1 MRTRLVPFI
10 AAMVFLSA
18 CSSADTDPKT
28 PAGSD
33 GGDQN
38 ATADSD
44 DDGDAPSVE
53 IVASGFGQSKY
64 STQAMVVVTTD
75 DESAIGESV
84 TVSVNFLDAEG
95 MILNTTEQIESFK
108 WVGQE
113 LALPV
118 SPYDLDEKAKVAS
131 IEASASLS
139 DYGSEPARAAL
150 PVLESTEIVK
160 GQFSDWSAS
169 FGFTND
175 TDEDLKD
182 LRVGVVCYDAA
193 GAVIGGTSTYPE
205 LAPAGKTI
213 RITSDPTVSSK
224 PSSCK
229 AFVNYDVI

>member
-1 MRTRLVPFI
+1 MRPRLVPFI
-10 AAMVFLSA
+10 AAMIFLSA
-18 CSSADTDPKT
+18 CSSADSDTRT

-33 GGDQN
+33 GGDLN
-38 ATADSD
+38 ATADGN
-44 DDGDAPSVE
+44 DDGEAPSVE
-53 IVASGFGQSKY
+53 IVDSGFGQSKY

-95 MILNTTEQIESFK
+95 MILTTTEQIESFN

-131 IEASASLS
+131 IEVSASLS
-139 DYGSEPARAAL
+139 DYGSEAVQAPL
-150 PVLESTEIVK
+150 PVLESTEVVK
-160 GQFSDWSAS
+160 GQFSDWSAA

-175 TDEDLKD
+175 TDQDLKN

-193 GAVIGGTSTYPE
+193 GTIIGGTSTYPE

-213 RITSDPTVSSK
+213 RIASDPTVSAK
-224 PSSCK
+224 PTSCK